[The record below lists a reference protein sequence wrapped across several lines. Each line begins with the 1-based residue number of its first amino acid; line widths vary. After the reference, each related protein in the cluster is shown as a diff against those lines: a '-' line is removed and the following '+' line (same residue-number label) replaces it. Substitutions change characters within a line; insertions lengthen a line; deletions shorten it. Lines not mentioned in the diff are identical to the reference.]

1 MSELKNEL
9 SYEEFQDV
17 LKEKVQNKLDE
28 RIAVGITDVM
38 KNNGVVL
45 KGMTFSKE
53 GEGISPTIYLEQYYV
68 AYKKGADWAELVRKI
83 VDIFHLGAKNEF
95 FDLQAFLDFERAKE
109 HIVYKLVNYEKNKE
123 LLEKIPHRQFLDM
136 AVVYYYLVE
145 TEELSNA
152 TILIY
157 NNHLENWNVT
167 AEELDAIAKENT
179 PKLLK
184 EDLRSMTEVIRELLR
199 KKGIPAEEIFTEEPE
214 EEVMYV
220 LSNNTQVFGA
230 AAILYSGVLKA
241 FAKKVKK
248 DLLILPSSVHEVII
262 LPKSDDMNVETL
274 RQMVMEV
281 NSTQVEEV
289 EVLSD
294 NVYCYE
300 RKTDALTFAK
310 NIA

>member
-199 KKGIPAEEIFTEEPE
+199 KKGIPEEEIFTEEPE

>member
-167 AEELDAIAKENT
+167 AGELDAIAKENT

-199 KKGIPAEEIFTEEPE
+199 KKGIPEEEIFTEEPE